1 VSVAV
6 KKIPGVEKVAVSL
19 NNALVSIEL
28 KPGNSVRL
36 DQIRKAI
43 LDDAFTPKDATV
55 TVVGRVVQNN
65 GQPALKVT
73 DTVQLYELAPAS
85 PKATNAFKELTHEQ
99 GKTVTVQGV
108 IPAPAKDGKAEARLL
123 VESFSN
129 PS

>member
-6 KKIPGVEKVAVSL
+6 KKIPGVESVNVSL
-19 NNALVSIEL
+19 NHALVSIEL

-55 TVVGRVVQNN
+55 TVVGQVVQNN
-65 GQPALKVT
+65 GQPALMVT
-73 DTVQLYELAPAS
+73 DTGQVYELASAS
-85 PKATNAFKELTHEQ
+85 PKATNAFSELAHEQ

-108 IPAPAKDGKAEARLL
+108 IPAPPKDGNATPRLL

-129 PS
+129 GS